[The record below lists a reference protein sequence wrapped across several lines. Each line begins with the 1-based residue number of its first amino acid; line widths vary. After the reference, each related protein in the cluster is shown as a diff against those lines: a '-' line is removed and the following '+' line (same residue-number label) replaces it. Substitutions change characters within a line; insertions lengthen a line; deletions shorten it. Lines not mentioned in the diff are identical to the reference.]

1 MSPELTKLRM
11 KNILL
16 SPKEKERLIGSL
28 SLEEKLVFA
37 SYLLDD
43 EINIHTDKPEVEE
56 LDGSLSFGNKTY
68 EDGMEIFTNNR
79 E

>member
-43 EINIHTDKPEVEE
+43 EINIHTDTPEVKE
-56 LDGSLSFGNKTY
+56 LDGNLSFGNKTY

>member
-43 EINIHTDKPEVEE
+43 EISIHTDKPEVEE
-56 LDGSLSFGNKTY
+56 LDGTVDRELH
-68 EDGMEIFTNNR
+68 IF
-79 E
+79 

>member
-43 EINIHTDKPEVEE
+43 EISIHTDKPEVEE
-56 LDGSLSFGNKTY
+56 LDGNLSFGNKTY

>member
-43 EINIHTDKPEVEE
+43 EINIHTDTPEVEE